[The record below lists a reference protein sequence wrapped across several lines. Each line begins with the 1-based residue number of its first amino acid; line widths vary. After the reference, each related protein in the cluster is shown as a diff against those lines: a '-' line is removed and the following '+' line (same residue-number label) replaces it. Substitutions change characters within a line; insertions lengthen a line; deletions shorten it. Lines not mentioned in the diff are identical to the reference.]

1 MSSKDLQT
9 PALVIV
15 FRPGPAH
22 RRGFYDLGRSYSQRR
37 QRKVQMS
44 SLRRDKWWTGLLC
57 RDKSRSCFT
66 LGRSDIFAAAVL
78 FCSGF
83 CLPRRQS
90 VCRQALH
97 RRSAHCFPHK
107 RSPWR
112 TFPKDEAPALKARY
126 SSHLALSQFGIVKR
140 RQKDPRLLEY
150 ELRIR
155 DWFMS
160 GFHKKMKRSPASY
173 DGSRAGIGALT
184 SYVRRVIACI
194 RGCSTKIG
202 YVHLSEIN

>member
-22 RRGFYDLGRSYSQRR
+22 RRDFYDLGRSYSQRKR
-37 QRKVQMS
+37 CKVQMS

-57 RDKSRSCFT
+57 RDKSRSCFA
-66 LGRSDIFAAAVL
+66 LGRSDIFTAAVL

-90 VCRQALH
+90 ICRQALH
-97 RRSAHCFPHK
+97 RCSAHCFPCN

-140 RQKDPRLLEY
+140 RQKDLKPLEY

-160 GFHKKMKRSPASY
+160 GFHKKMKRFPASY
-173 DGSRAGIGALT
+173 DGCEAGIEAST
-184 SYVRRVIACI
+184 SFIQQDSLYQRV
-194 RGCSTKIG
+194 S
-202 YVHLSEIN
+202 Y

>member
-9 PALVIV
+9 PALIV

-22 RRGFYDLGRSYSQRR
+22 RRDFYDLGRSCSQRKR
-37 QRKVQMS
+37 CKVQRS
-44 SLRRDKWWTGLLC
+44 SLRRDKWWTGRLC

-66 LGRSDIFAAAVL
+66 LGRSDIFTAAVL
-78 FCSGF
+78 FRSGF

-90 VCRQALH
+90 ICRQALH
-97 RRSAHCFPHK
+97 RCSAHCFPQK

-112 TFPKDEAPALKARY
+112 TFPKDEAPALKACY
-126 SSHLALSQFGIVKR
+126 SSQLALSQFGIVKR
-140 RQKDPRLLEY
+140 RQKDLKLLEY
-150 ELRIR
+150 EARIR

-173 DGSRAGIGALT
+173 FGSGAGIEAST
-184 SYVRRVIACI
+184 SYVRRVMACI
-194 RGCSTKIG
+194 TGCSTKIG